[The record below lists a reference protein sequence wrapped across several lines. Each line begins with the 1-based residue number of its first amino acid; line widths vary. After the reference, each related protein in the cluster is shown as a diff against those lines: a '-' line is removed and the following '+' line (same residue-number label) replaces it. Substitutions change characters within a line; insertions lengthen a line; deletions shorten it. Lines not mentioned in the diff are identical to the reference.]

1 LPSRRPAL
9 LLVPLLLTA
18 LAAPV
23 LAQDA
28 GSQQAG
34 TPPTAEQRAAAP
46 DAGAIRN
53 ILPPGARGKYTAA
66 DFARLQATGE
76 RPPNTVDQLELYDRL
91 NTIAPQDVTPQVLQ
105 ELFKDG
111 ALGVDPEDVVETV
124 RPRDGVTVLRDRF
137 GVPHVYGV
145 TNEDTAFGAGYVGTQ
160 DRMFLQDA
168 LRHVGAARLTE
179 FLGPSAGNLA
189 MDRAQLRLSPYTVE
203 EAEAQITDL
212 PQRYPG
218 EGEEL
223 QRRLDAFLE
232 GINTAQREACPVL
245 VAPTCPAEYAALQV
259 QPRDWT
265 RADVVYLASLVGGIF
280 GSGGGSEYDNAVFL
294 QQLQAELGEQAGR
307 RTFDD
312 LMEHDDPEAPTTID
326 TPFPYHRYGDVDPSS
341 VRLPDPGAPT
351 AEGSGRTI
359 GPLPFRPPSPTGG
372 RVQHPDVIDGPLG
385 PIRLGLKDE
394 GMSNALVVNASESE
408 DGHPLAV
415 FGPQVGY
422 FAPQIVTEVDLHG
435 PNYAARGASFA
446 GTSFVVQLGH
456 GVDYAWSAT
465 SANTDNVDT
474 VAETLCNVNG
484 TEPTVES
491 MAYLDANGE
500 CVPFDRYTHRQVAK
514 PSAGGV
520 GPPQVVEMEVLR
532 TATASCS
539 CAPVG
544 GRAGRLRARPH
555 DLRRRVRQRGRLH
568 AHQRPDVRH
577 RRRELPEAFSAVDYT
592 FNWFYVDSRDAGL
605 LQQRAAAAAGAGLDP
620 RLPRDAAP
628 ASTCAASCPTRAPAG
643 GEPAEGLDDLL
654 EQQARTRVTAS
665 DDQYGFGP
673 VYRSLSLDVRLQ
685 PLLEGPQEAS
695 LSEVTGAMIDAAT
708 ADPRG
713 QQLLPELLAAV
724 GDDPERARELA
735 LLREWQASGANR
747 VDRDRD
753 GAYAHE
759 AAIALFDAWWED
771 AAKTVLRPV
780 LGELVDEVPGKV
792 DDHPRMTPGGFNA
805 VGWYG
810 YVDKDLRQVLGQPVR
825 GPYSRTYC
833 GDGVLE
839 ACRADLRASLGRAVD
854 AVVAAQ
860 GTGDPDAWTYDK
872 QSDRIRS
879 STLGLAG
886 VPTFDFQNRP
896 TFQQVASFSRSRA
909 DQPSAAAPPAAPPAA
924 PAPAPGAAA
933 PTRPRGTLAAT
944 GLPVALPLLAAVAV
958 LGAAALRR
966 RRP

>member
-1 LPSRRPAL
+1 
-9 LLVPLLLTA
+9 
-18 LAAPV
+18 
-23 LAQDA
+23 
-28 GSQQAG
+28 
-34 TPPTAEQRAAAP
+34 
-46 DAGAIRN
+46 
-53 ILPPGARGKYTAA
+53 
-66 DFARLQATGE
+66 
-76 RPPNTVDQLELYDRL
+76 
-91 NTIAPQDVTPQVLQ
+91 VLQ

-520 GPPQVVEMEVLR
+520 GPPQVILMEVLR
-532 TATASCS
+532 TRHGIVQLRTLSGGEPVAYVLDRTTYGGEFDSAVGFMRINDPTYVTDAASF
-539 CAPVG
+539 
-544 GRAGRLRARPH
+544 
-555 DLRRRVRQRGRLH
+555 QK
-568 AHQRPDVRH
+568 
-577 RRRELPEAFSAVDYT
+577 AFSAVDYT
-592 FNWFYVDSRDAGL
+592 FNWFYVDSRDAAYFNSGL
-605 LQQRAAAAAGAGLDP
+605 LPQRAPASTRGCRATPTPASTPAAWCPDAEHPQAVNPPKGWMTSWNNKPAPGVTGVRRPVRLRAGLPQPVARRAAAAAARGA
-620 RLPRDAAP
+620 
-628 ASTCAASCPTRAPAG
+628 AG
-643 GEPAEGLDDLL
+643 GVA
-654 EQQARTRVTAS
+654 
-665 DDQYGFGP
+665 
-673 VYRSLSLDVRLQ
+673 
-685 PLLEGPQEAS
+685 
-695 LSEVTGAMIDAAT
+695 
-708 ADPRG
+708 
-713 QQLLPELLAAV
+713 
-724 GDDPERARELA
+724 
-735 LLREWQASGANR
+735 
-747 VDRDRD
+747 
-753 GAYAHE
+753 
-759 AAIALFDAWWED
+759 
-771 AAKTVLRPV
+771 
-780 LGELVDEVPGKV
+780 
-792 DDHPRMTPGGFNA
+792 
-805 VGWYG
+805 
-810 YVDKDLRQVLGQPVR
+810 VR
-825 GPYSRTYC
+825 GHRRDDRR
-833 GDGVLE
+833 GDG
-839 ACRADLRASLGRAVD
+839 
-854 AVVAAQ
+854 
-860 GTGDPDAWTYDK
+860 
-872 QSDRIRS
+872 
-879 STLGLAG
+879 
-886 VPTFDFQNRP
+886 RP
-896 TFQQVASFSRSRA
+896 AR
-909 DQPSAAAPPAAPPAA
+909 PAAAARAA
-924 PAPAPGAAA
+924 
-933 PTRPRGTLAAT
+933 
-944 GLPVALPLLAAVAV
+944 
-958 LGAAALRR
+958 RR
-966 RRP
+966 RG